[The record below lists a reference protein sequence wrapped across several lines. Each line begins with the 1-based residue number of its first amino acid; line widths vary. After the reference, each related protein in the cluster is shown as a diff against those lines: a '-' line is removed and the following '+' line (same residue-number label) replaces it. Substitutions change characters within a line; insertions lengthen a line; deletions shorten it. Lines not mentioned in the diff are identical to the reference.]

1 MKNKVVLDIFILVL
15 YSLFF
20 IVPRDSSAQSIEQQL
35 RLAKELEQSER
46 WEEAKAVYE
55 RLHIQ
60 APDRI
65 DVFIFYKDFCL
76 RTKDYD
82 RALEL
87 VLDWQRRQPGNRKLL
102 ISEAEIHARMGNRE
116 KAVEQWERAVE
127 QNPNDLSVYA
137 EVAASMTRERY
148 FNEAEK
154 IYLLGRERLGK
165 ATLFALNLANLYAAQ
180 IEYGKAASELIVHL
194 LLYHGQTSFIESQL
208 HRYPRTN
215 RVYRQV
221 REEFEKAI
229 HVHPNNLDLRIVFVD
244 YLLRAEAYDEALREA
259 LALEA
264 LEVPEKQGKA
274 LFEFGQKAF
283 RTGAARYA
291 ESAYLNILE
300 HYPQYTQKDRVLEG
314 LAQSYKAQDKLDR
327 AVETYQQLSREYP
340 KSSLALRA
348 LYQTAL
354 IQKNRFFNFSDAEQT
369 FQFIINQWPNS
380 PESIDSELQLGECL
394 VADGKLE
401 EASQIFQKIVEYEE
415 KKHNH
420 LWVRALTS
428 LSEVFYFMGDFEKA
442 LSELDQLS
450 AKTVTEDGAQEP
462 RLNDGLELRVFLKAY
477 NKTNRESLI
486 LFSRSQYLIKQR
498 KLSRAEAVL
507 DSLIAGQPED
517 ALVPY
522 ALNQRGDLAIEMN
535 LLKTGAASF
544 DTLLARFPG
553 HLLADRALE
562 RTGWI
567 MEKEG
572 NKKGAFLRY
581 ERLLTTYPCS
591 LLRDEVRER
600 IRRLEKEVKL

>member
-1 MKNKVVLDIFILVL
+1 MKNKIAIHIFIPVL
-15 YSLFF
+15 CSLFF
-20 IVPRDSSAQSIEQQL
+20 VVPRNSSAQSIKQQL
-35 RLAKELEQSER
+35 RLARELEQSEQL
-46 WEEAKAVYE
+46 EEAKAVYE
-55 RLHIQ
+55 TLYAQ
-60 APDRI
+60 SPDRI
-65 DVFIFYKDFCL
+65 DVFISYKEFCL

-87 VLDWQRRQPGNRKLL
+87 ILDWQKRQPGNRKLL
-102 ISEAEIHARMGNRE
+102 ISEAEIHARMGNRG
-116 KAVEQWERAVE
+116 KAVQQWERAVE

-137 EVAASMTRERY
+137 EVAASMIRERY

-154 IYLLGRERLGK
+154 VYLLGRKRLGN
-165 ATLFALNLANLYAAQ
+165 ATLFALNLANLYAVQ

-194 LLYHGQTSFIESQL
+194 LLYPGQTAFIKSQL
-208 HRYPRTN
+208 YRYPGTN

-229 HVHPNNLDLRIVFVD
+229 HVHSDNLDLRVVLVD
-244 YLLRAEAYDEALREA
+244 YLLRAEAYEDALREA

-264 LEVPEKQGKA
+264 LEVPEKQGKV

-283 RTGAARYA
+283 RAGAARYA
-291 ESAYLNILE
+291 ESAYLSILE
-300 HYPQYTQKDRVLEG
+300 NYPQFAQKDRVLEG

-327 AVETYQQLSREYP
+327 AVETYQRLFREYP
-340 KSSLALRA
+340 ESNLARQSI
-348 LYQTAL
+348 YQIAL
-354 IQKNRFFNFSDAEQT
+354 IQKDHLFHFQEAEKT
-369 FQFIINQWPNS
+369 FQFIIDQWPNS
-380 PESIDSELQLGECL
+380 PESVDSELQLGECL
-394 VADGKLE
+394 IADGRLD
-401 EASQIFQKIVEYEE
+401 EAGQIFQKIVEREE
-415 KKHNH
+415 KKHNRF
-420 LWVRALTS
+420 WVRALTS

-442 LSELDQLS
+442 VSELDRLS
-450 AKTVTEDGAQEP
+450 AKTVTGDGAQEP

-477 NKTNRESLI
+477 NKTNRESLT
-486 LFSRSQYLIKQR
+486 LFSRSQYLIKER
-498 KLSRAEAVL
+498 KLSRADAVL
-507 DSLIAGQPED
+507 DSLITGQPED

-522 ALNQRGDLAIEMN
+522 ALNQKGDLAIEMN
-535 LLKTGAASF
+535 LPKTGVASF

-581 ERLLTTYPCS
+581 ERLLTTYPYS
-591 LLRDEVRER
+591 LLRNEVRER